1 MKSKPINLKEE
12 IPLAQF
18 VFSRARIMKPQ
29 GMTLIAWIESLVT
42 EGIEIWKS
50 GKLIKIMDFTQQ
62 VRGTHV
68 SLEIRNKCIESV
80 PNGASLMQW
89 CSTLVSL
96 ALDAKTKKRNEQL

>member
-29 GMTLIAWIESLVT
+29 GVTLIAWIESLVT
-42 EGIEIWKS
+42 EGVEIWKS
-50 GKLIKIMDFTQQ
+50 GVKIMDFTQQ
-62 VRGTHV
+62 VRGANV
-68 SLEIRNKCIESV
+68 SLDVRNKCIELQPS
-80 PNGASLMQW
+80 GASLMQW

-96 ALDAKTKKRNEQL
+96 GLDAKTKKRNEQAN